1 MNKVVKLSLILF
13 LVSAIVAGVL
23 GLTNFVTEKPIAE
36 YQAKKTA
43 EAYSKVM
50 QFESYDEVE
59 YTGDQSAVKKVYKT
73 NDGNWIIEAEVSGS
87 QGMITVAVGVN
98 SDLTCNGISIISSSE
113 TSGLGAKAADTNE
126 GAWRDNL
133 VGQGDGM
140 KLAKDSG
147 DITAISGATITS
159 RAVVTEVQTVI
170 NAAKSLG

>member
-73 NDGNWIIEAEVSGS
+73 NDGNWIGIRLPRHDHRRRRRKFRPYLQRYLHHFQLRDLRPRL
-87 QGMITVAVGVN
+87 QG
-98 SDLTCNGISIISSSE
+98 
-113 TSGLGAKAADTNE
+113 K
-126 GAWRDNL
+126 
-133 VGQGDGM
+133 
-140 KLAKDSG
+140 
-147 DITAISGATITS
+147 
-159 RAVVTEVQTVI
+159 
-170 NAAKSLG
+170 